1 MQPSPAFEDLYLD
14 SAWVTIGSFDGV
26 HRGHQQIIRKLVSEA
41 HSSGAPAVVV
51 TFFPHPAVVLRGLQG
66 PFFLT
71 TPDERAALLEKLGID
86 YVVTLPFDKQMA
98 MQTAEEFMTAIK
110 THLGLKKLV
119 VGYNFALGRGR
130 QGDISTLTA
139 LGEKMGYSVEV
150 MSPVEIDGEV
160 ISSSRIRALLNQGDV
175 SSAADLLGRPYKVAG
190 EVTHGDG
197 RGHGLGIPTANLS
210 VWPERLVPAVGVYA
224 TWASYRGKRYASVTN
239 IGIRPTFEN
248 DPVLPRIETHLLD
261 FDRDLYGQPL
271 ELEFVQHLRR
281 EQRFPSIQI
290 LLDQIHQDILQAR
303 EVLIDAP

>member
-1 MQPSPAFEDLYLD
+1 MQPAPSFEDLYLD

-26 HRGHQQIIRKLVSEA
+26 HRGHQQIIRKLVTEA
-41 HSSGAPAVVV
+41 HASGAPAVVV

-98 MQTAEEFMTAIK
+98 NLTAEEFMTAIK

-130 QGDISTLTA
+130 QGDISMLTA
-139 LGEKMGYSVEV
+139 LGEKMGYLVEV
-150 MSPVEIDGEV
+150 ISPVEIDGEV
-160 ISSSRIRALLNQGDV
+160 ISSSRIRSLLNQGDV
-175 SSAADLLGRPYKVAG
+175 SAAADLLGRPFKVVG

-224 TWASYRGKRYASVTN
+224 TWATYRGKRYPSVTN

-271 ELEFVQHLRR
+271 ELDFVQHLRR